1 MGASRSFSD
10 NSAWLLLLLLLL
22 LRARV
27 WVWVGKMGCWRKAAA
42 EGNLMGGLRWRA
54 ATCSGEWEPVN
65 RESGRGAEHNQH
77 LDS

>member
-10 NSAWLLLLLLLL
+10 NSAWLLLLLLL
-22 LRARV
+22 RARV
-27 WVWVGKMGCWRKAAA
+27 WVWEVVGKMGCWRKAAA